1 MRAAGTSFTSV
12 ANRVGVLRAIARG
25 NVLTQ
30 VLNGQVMSMVID
42 DDVEKRMMQG
52 LLGIQL
58 HVGPPMKLEIRNVWL
73 KNL

>member
-1 MRAAGTSFTSV
+1 MSV
-12 ANRVGVLRAIARG
+12 
-25 NVLTQ
+25 
-30 VLNGQVMSMVID
+30 VID

-73 KNL
+73 KNF

>member
-1 MRAAGTSFTSV
+1 
-12 ANRVGVLRAIARG
+12 
-25 NVLTQ
+25 
-30 VLNGQVMSMVID
+30 MSIVID

-52 LLGIQL
+52 LIGIQL